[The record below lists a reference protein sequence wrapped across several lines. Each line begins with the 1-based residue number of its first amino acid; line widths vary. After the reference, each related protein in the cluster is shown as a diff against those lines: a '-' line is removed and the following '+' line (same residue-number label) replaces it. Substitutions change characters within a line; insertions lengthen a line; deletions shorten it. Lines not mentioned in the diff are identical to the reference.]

1 MGVTFRELLGIS
13 KSTRELIKNEITQKR
28 VLLAEIKKTSVEE
41 VTDEDEMPRAN
52 RPLPKVKVLLSVY
65 TIGTMPSG
73 STYVSDPIEQFLVEG
88 GEQSDLTKI
97 MVAKESQCL
106 RAIYPTINGV
116 AEYECV
122 VDGGSQ
128 IVSMAL
134 KVAQELGL
142 SWDPDIKIQLQSAN
156 KTVDHSMGLAKN
168 ILFLFGTIMIYLQV
182 HIIRDPAYQVLLGRL
197 FDAITE
203 SNIQNLADG
212 GQMIM
217 LRDPNSGVAS
227 TLTTFEHGKPKYKQ
241 VTEVPAPTA
250 GFR

>member
-1 MGVTFRELLGIS
+1 M
-13 KSTRELIKNEITQKR
+13 
-28 VLLAEIKKTSVEE
+28 
-41 VTDEDEMPRAN
+41 
-52 RPLPKVKVLLSVY
+52 
-65 TIGTMPSG
+65 
-73 STYVSDPIEQFLVEG
+73 EG
-88 GEQSDLTKI
+88 GDQGDLAKI
-97 MVAKESQCL
+97 VVAKESQSL

-116 AEYECV
+116 AEYKCV

-156 KTVDHSMGLAKN
+156 KTVDDSMGLAKN
-168 ILFLFGTIMIYLQV
+168 VSFLFGVIMVYLQV
-182 HIIRDPAYQVLLGRL
+182 HIIWDPAYQVLLGRP

-241 VTEVPAPTA
+241 VAEVPAPAA